1 MTISSHLTNINQSNS
16 RSNPDI
22 SSVFPAKTLDFE
34 HNPFEQSFAQSDD
47 NITKV
52 NRLSNEDVSKG
63 LGKSLP
69 KPQSDTHLENMA
81 RNIDQQTMLNFPRHQ
96 VNAVK
101 VDETRNN
108 DNTSVVFTEPS
119 GSAPSKNIALSGE
132 TNLSKQMDDK
142 NVLKP
147 PASTANGGFVAP
159 VLSPGG
165 SKKIAQKSLPPLPGI
180 LSPGGSSLIATPGIW
195 NSLFLQTPGI
205 PQQSNQAQNSNQ
217 QTQQSLPQYIYNLQQ
232 QSTQNNSFNL
242 SNLGALSPSTI
253 TLAQQQQQ
261 NQCKEYP
268 NAQKS
273 SSIQQNGIATQ
284 QQDANTTQSNQQ
296 QYQPMSSSMG
306 QQLSTNSL
314 QNGMMDSAQTQNKEA
329 NIIPAQQQ
337 QQLYNFLLNAKS
349 SGLTPN
355 ESSLR
360 TGLTPGPTLF
370 SKPETTFGKSQISVN
385 VPNSTGVSKG
395 LQLKTESPVNSFF
408 PTLVDGSVKKRKDS
422 DTNLSPKQKR
432 TKNMATSSPGTTSSE
447 KIEIK
452 ENISSSSQKDVELPQ
467 NKPKR
472 RKNVSAE
479 EKRKNFLERNRVAA
493 SKCRQ
498 RKKEM
503 INNMKADL
511 DKYRAENEALREQVG
526 TLREHALTLRTILFA
541 HRDCSTLGEQVG
553 GIQSLNTVLNA
564 TNYVAQIPE
573 AHKVPESINAD
584 DVSQLL
590 NGSSTNV
597 QAAVAAAVAHTTNKA
612 IERQDRL
619 T

>member
-119 GSAPSKNIALSGE
+119 GSASSKNIALSGE

-360 TGLTPGPTLF
+360 TGLTPGPSNMFHSSLYSYLGIPSGSLT
-370 SKPETTFGKSQISVN
+370 P
-385 VPNSTGVSKG
+385 STGIFNNGNTPNKKPFSTG
-395 LQLKTESPVNSFF
+395 L
-408 PTLVDGSVKKRKDS
+408 
-422 DTNLSPKQKR
+422 
-432 TKNMATSSPGTTSSE
+432 
-447 KIEIK
+447 
-452 ENISSSSQKDVELPQ
+452 
-467 NKPKR
+467 
-472 RKNVSAE
+472 
-479 EKRKNFLERNRVAA
+479 
-493 SKCRQ
+493 
-498 RKKEM
+498 
-503 INNMKADL
+503 
-511 DKYRAENEALREQVG
+511 
-526 TLREHALTLRTILFA
+526 
-541 HRDCSTLGEQVG
+541 
-553 GIQSLNTVLNA
+553 
-564 TNYVAQIPE
+564 
-573 AHKVPESINAD
+573 
-584 DVSQLL
+584 
-590 NGSSTNV
+590 
-597 QAAVAAAVAHTTNKA
+597 
-612 IERQDRL
+612 
-619 T
+619 